1 MRLRLFDLN
10 AQWMKSLN
18 NHLDIWYIAMLREF
32 GINTRTISINFNF
45 LIIVSFF
52 TIFFYENQTCFI
64 HHRIIVYH
72 NLTFLTCLCI
82 VYLCVVNH
90 HDQKSFAVLVFP
102 YLKIVALAN
111 ARNTFSME
119 KNEKLFDVN
128 CSINSTLSL

>member
-32 GINTRTISINFNF
+32 GINTRTILVFDNV
-45 LIIVSFF
+45 IILYNS
-52 TIFFYENQTCFI
+52 FYENQTCFI

>member
-1 MRLRLFDLN
+1 MRHRLFWLECAMN
-10 AQWMKSLN
+10 EIFKQSFGYMIYYNVKRIWN
-18 NHLDIWYIAMLREF
+18 QYPDIK
-32 GINTRTISINFNF
+32 FNF
-45 LIIVSFF
+45 VIILSFF
-52 TIFFYENQTCFI
+52 KIFFLQKTELFYF